1 MSVYYS
7 LSCII
12 YLLNKVS
19 PGHTTKES
27 LVSLFNNNP
36 DRLAEMG
43 FLKIGE
49 INYCGRKK
57 PSTAPFQ
64 LVQQLLFDNVL
75 FFHIS

>member
-43 FLKIGE
+43 FSE
-49 INYCGRKK
+49 NSRN
-57 PSTAPFQ
+57 
-64 LVQQLLFDNVL
+64 QLLWA
-75 FFHIS
+75 